1 MNSIYK
7 RFIFR
12 VASEV
17 VNNAKEIA
25 PYKTGNLKKDIK
37 VISYSHKKAV
47 IGNTKLAPYAKF
59 VHFGTKPHMIKVKKA
74 RALANKKSGII
85 FGKKVNHPGT
95 KENPYLKNAL
105 DSYIKGSGFTRAK
118 SALANEVKNRIVNDI
133 KKVVK

>member
-17 VNNAKEIA
+17 VNNAKGIA

-37 VISYSHKKAV
+37 VIGYSHKKAV
-47 IGNTKLAPYAKF
+47 IGNTKLVPYAKF

-74 RALANKKSGII
+74 RALANKNGKV
-85 FGKKVNHPGT
+85 FGKKVNCPGA

-118 SALANEVKNRIVNDI
+118 TALANEVKIRL
-133 KKVVK
+133 